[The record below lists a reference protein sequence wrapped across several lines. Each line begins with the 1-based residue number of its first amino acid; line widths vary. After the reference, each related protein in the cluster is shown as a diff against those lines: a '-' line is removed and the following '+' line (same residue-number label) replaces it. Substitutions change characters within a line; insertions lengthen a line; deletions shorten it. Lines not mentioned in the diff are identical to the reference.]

1 MWAWLS
7 TFAAL
12 SFQVSLT
19 EPDAIRLSSLVSFLA
34 IALGGLACVFAGVF
48 ADRIGKS
55 QVTIYAMGVSGVS
68 ALATALSFGGPV
80 WITVFF
86 ILIWGISII
95 PDSAQFSALVADH
108 TPADKSGSILTLQT
122 ALGFGLTIITVQGT
136 PYLVAAIGWPATL
149 GLMALGPLF
158 GIYFM
163 RQYLKLK
170 LSNVK

>member
-12 SFQVSLT
+12 SFQASMT
-19 EPDAIRLSSLVSFLA
+19 EMEAVHFSSLISFLA
-34 IALGGLACVFAGVF
+34 ISLGGLACVFAGLF
-48 ADRIGKS
+48 ADKIGKS
-55 QVTIYAMGVSGVS
+55 QVTIYAMALSAFA

-86 ILIWGISII
+86 ILLWGLFII

-108 TPADKSGSILTLQT
+108 TPAEKSGSILTLQT
-122 ALGFGLTIITVQGT
+122 ALGFGLTILTVQGT
-136 PYLVAAIGWPATL
+136 PYLVALIGWPSTL
-149 GLMALGPLF
+149 GLMALGPLL

-163 RQYLKLK
+163 RKYLNLPS
-170 LSNVK
+170 LNS